1 MATIV
6 IAVFIL
12 IISGL
17 FFGIQSMPQLY
28 KLNATGRKF
37 FWRILIF
44 FLVAPCVILL
54 FYYIIRQYEFNIW
67 LAGPALF
74 LFLVWLFTGF
84 FAKVTYKTLTEK
96 NPRRKRVT
104 FTEDDIKKRYRN
116 ACLLLAAAIAIWCF
130 GFFHGFGAYD
140 SALVILFIY
149 FIIQGI
155 AFILGNRKAIADGNI
170 KDPEPKTQ
178 AESKQAAEPANEKTE
193 PVNQE
198 AEPANE
204 KTEPAN
210 AENAE
215 TAANEADEQN

>member
-1 MATIV
+1 MEVIHLATIV

-28 KLNATGRKF
+28 KLNATGKKI

-44 FLVAPCVILL
+44 FLVSPCVLVLL
-54 FYYIIRQYEFNIW
+54 YYIIRRYEFNIW

-84 FAKVTYKTLTEK
+84 FAKVTYKTLTEE

-104 FTEDDIKKRYRN
+104 LTPADIKRRYRN
-116 ACLLLAAAIAIWCF
+116 ACLLLVAAVAIWCF
-130 GFFHGFGAYD
+130 GYFHGYGAYN

-149 FIIQGI
+149 FIIQGV
-155 AFILGNRKAIADGNI
+155 AFILGNKKALADGNV
-170 KDPEPKTQ
+170 KDPEQKTQ
-178 AESKQAAEPANEKTE
+178 AA
-193 PVNQE
+193 QE
-198 AEPANE
+198 QEQLE
-204 KTEPAN
+204 EQQT
-210 AENAE
+210 
-215 TAANEADEQN
+215 TEADEQN

>member
-1 MATIV
+1 MEVIHLATIV

-28 KLNATGRKF
+28 KLNATGKKI

-44 FLVAPCVILL
+44 FLVSPCVLVLL
-54 FYYIIRQYEFNIW
+54 YYIIRRYEFNIW

-84 FAKVTYKTLTEK
+84 FAKVTYKTLTEE

-104 FTEDDIKKRYRN
+104 LTPADIKRRYRN
-116 ACLLLAAAIAIWCF
+116 ACLLLVAAVAIWCF
-130 GFFHGFGAYD
+130 GYFHGYGAYN

-149 FIIQGI
+149 FIIQGV
-155 AFILGNRKAIADGNI
+155 AFILGNKKALADGNVQ
-170 KDPEPKTQ
+170 DPEQKTQ
-178 AESKQAAEPANEKTE
+178 AA
-193 PVNQE
+193 QE
-198 AEPANE
+198 QPEE
-204 KTEPAN
+204 QQT
-210 AENAE
+210 
-215 TAANEADEQN
+215 TEADEQN

>member
-44 FLVAPCVILL
+44 FLLAPCVIVL

-67 LAGPALF
+67 LAAPALF

-84 FAKVTYKTLTEK
+84 FAKVTYKTLTEE
-96 NPRRKRVT
+96 NPKRKRVT
-104 FTEDDIKKRYRN
+104 FTTADIKRRYRN
-116 ACLLLAAAIAIWCF
+116 ACLLLVAAVAIWCF
-130 GFFHGFGAYD
+130 GYFHGFGAYN
-140 SALVILFIY
+140 SALVLLFIY
-149 FIIQGI
+149 FVIQGV
-155 AFILGNRKAIADGNI
+155 AFILGNRKALADGNV
-170 KDPEPKTQ
+170 KDPEQKT
-178 AESKQAAEPANEKTE
+178 
-193 PVNQE
+193 
-198 AEPANE
+198 
-204 KTEPAN
+204 
-210 AENAE
+210 
-215 TAANEADEQN
+215 TAANTEATPEEHQAEPKENPDENTTSLEEDEQN